1 MIKIDSC
8 RNSAHLP
15 CLTENQIRDIH
26 QASIQILSE
35 TGMWIGNKDL
45 VEMACA
51 RGLAVDGQMV
61 YFTEEVVEKAIAAAS
76 CEFLLK
82 ARNSEYDME
91 FNLDTTAV
99 GMGRSAPFVM
109 TRDGQRRTADADD
122 FIALMKLGHSLDA
135 VQLPGPLVFPGEIP
149 EKDVYAFMMAA
160 QVRYSDKP
168 FHLTTDQDLD
178 ILCMSMGITP
188 ETLKKDAEKG
198 ICYGQVTVNSLSP
211 LAFTDGQGRIL
222 KNMAEHGI
230 PLCLS
235 PTPATG
241 ATGPC
246 SIFGNLVLNNCEILG
261 MLVFAQWVRPGLP
274 VFYGAFPSG
283 SDMRTMNA
291 TYGGPETRKM
301 EMASGLMA
309 KHYGLLSRSNVVND
323 AQVSDFQAG
332 AESMFNLVTAF
343 EGQVNFIPGCGLLA
357 SFAAAS
363 SVKMVLDAELIEYA
377 RYYSRPISCEDTVE
391 QTVAFIQEVGP
402 RGNFVTNSHTYSNF
416 RDVLHHPDLFSRVS
430 YEKWANGRACL
441 VDDAQNKA
449 DKLLQDY
456 QQPDIDTD
464 LDKRLAVFCEPG

>member
-1 MIKIDSC
+1 MTKIDSC
-8 RNSAHLP
+8 INSAHLP
-15 CLTENQIRDIH
+15 CLTEEQIREIH
-26 QASIQILSE
+26 QATIRILEE
-35 TGMWIGNKDL
+35 TGMWIGNEDL
-45 VEMACA
+45 LEMARS
-51 RGLAVDGQMV
+51 RGLFVKGQMV
-61 YFTEEVVEKAIAAAS
+61 CFTEETVEKAIAAAS
-76 CEFLLK
+76 SEFLLK
-82 ARNSEYDME
+82 ARNPENDLE

-109 TRDGQRRTADADD
+109 GEGQRRTANADD
-122 FIALMKLGHSLDA
+122 YIELMKLGHSLDA

-149 EKDVYAFMMAA
+149 EKDVYSFMMAA

-168 FHLTTDQDLD
+168 CHLTTDQDLE

-188 ETLKKDAEKG
+188 DTLKKDAEKG

-211 LAFTDGQGRIL
+211 LALTNGQGRIL

-246 SIFGNLVLNNCEILG
+246 SVLGNLILNNCEILG
-261 MLVFAQWVRPGLP
+261 MLVFAQWIRPGLP

-301 EMASGLMA
+301 EIASGLMA

-357 SFAAAS
+357 SFASAS
-363 SVKMVLDAELIEYA
+363 AVKLVLDAELTEYA
-377 RYYSRPISCEDTVE
+377 RYFSKPISCADTME
-391 QTVAFIQEVGP
+391 ETVKLIQEVGP
-402 RGNFVTNSHTYSNF
+402 RGNFISNPHTYSNF
-416 RDVLHHPDLFSRVS
+416 RDVLHHPDLFSRIS
-430 YEKWANGRACL
+430 YDKWSKGRANL

-449 DKLLQDY
+449 DKLLENY
-456 QQPDIDTD
+456 QQPDIDKD